1 MVANEQ
7 FHNTGKL
14 YGVGVGPGDPQLIT
28 LKAYNVLRQAPV
40 VCVPQGNPGEAGYTW
55 NIIKDLLDENVPLH
69 SGSKQEI
76 LNLHFPMTHNVQEL
90 HKYWGQATEA
100 IWQRLSTGLD
110 CIFVTEGDPLLYGTF
125 IHVYRLIRER
135 YPQVAIEII
144 PGISSILAAAARA
157 QIPLADGDDS
167 IAILPATASYE
178 TLKLTLSRFDTI
190 VLLKVNRAMG
200 VILELLKELN
210 LLDKAVFVSKVT
222 SPDEEIV
229 KQISQLGQRK
239 IEYMSLIIVRK

>member
-55 NIIKDLLDENVPLH
+55 NIIKDLLNDSLQLS
-69 SGSKQEI
+69 SGSRQEI
-76 LNLHFPMTHNVQEL
+76 LNLHFPMTYNAQEL

-110 CIFVTEGDPLLYGTF
+110 CVFVTEGDPLLYGTF

-144 PGISSILAAAARA
+144 PGISSILAAAASA
-157 QIPLADGDDS
+157 QIPLAEGEES
-167 IAILPATASYE
+167 VAILPATASYE

-190 VLLKVNRAMG
+190 VLLKVNR
-200 VILELLKELN
+200 
-210 LLDKAVFVSKVT
+210 
-222 SPDEEIV
+222 
-229 KQISQLGQRK
+229 
-239 IEYMSLIIVRK
+239 